1 MSEGESDGLGAR
13 FIISEGLLDM
23 SVDKGEVG
31 KRVVEEG
38 MMAVAIFEKPLF
50 RGANADLSFFLFA
63 NMERSDGRMWYD
75 VLCELIFWPLVKW
88 SDPLTP
94 NPGRGG

>member
-23 SVDKGEVG
+23 SIDKGEVG

-50 RGANADLSFFLFA
+50 RGANADLFFLFA
-63 NMERSDGRMWYD
+63 NMECSDGRSGVMFY
-75 VLCELIFWPLVKW
+75 V
-88 SDPLTP
+88 S
-94 NPGRGG
+94 

>member
-1 MSEGESDGLGAR
+1 
-13 FIISEGLLDM
+13 
-23 SVDKGEVG
+23 
-31 KRVVEEG
+31 
-38 MMAVAIFEKPLF
+38 
-50 RGANADLSFFLFA
+50 LFA

>member
-50 RGANADLSFFLFA
+50 RGANADLSFFCL
-63 NMERSDGRMWYD
+63 
-75 VLCELIFWPLVKW
+75 LIW
-88 SDPLTP
+88 SVVTAEC
-94 NPGRGG
+94 GMMFYVS